1 MARNYSGVN
10 QCAIIVCKIV
20 FYVYCYINS
29 YILYISYDPWT
40 YIIHISFQVAK
51 MYAAENKIKL

>member
-20 FYVYCYINS
+20 FYVYCYIN
-29 YILYISYDPWT
+29 LYISYDSWT
-40 YIIHISFQVAK
+40 YIIHIFFHVAK
-51 MYAAENKIKL
+51 MYAAENEIKL

>member
-20 FYVYCYINS
+20 FYVYYYINS
-29 YILYISYDPWT
+29 YILYISYDSWT
-40 YIIHISFQVAK
+40 YIIHIFFQVVK
-51 MYAAENKIKL
+51 MYAARIK

>member
-29 YILYISYDPWT
+29 YILYISYDSWT
-40 YIIHISFQVAK
+40 YIFLQVAK

>member
-1 MARNYSGVN
+1 MARNYSGVH

-29 YILYISYDPWT
+29 YILYISCDSWT
-40 YIIHISFQVAK
+40 YIIHILFQVAK
-51 MYAAENKIKL
+51 MHIEENKIKV